1 MEVDDVETD
10 PDWVRQMGRLTA
22 CELILIARPGVE
34 IKLNRNFSEQ
44 SEFPFELSYKGHQIA
59 IGRHE
64 DSVWRDALCCGVLGQ
79 SACHHFA
86 LIPSRLQRS
95 EGTREDGGAWQ
106 AKKAEIVIFQW
117 MQRERQ

>member
-10 PDWVRQMGRLTA
+10 PDWVRQMGRLAA

-34 IKLNRNFSEQ
+34 IKPNRNFSEQ

-64 DSVWRDALCCGVLGQ
+64 DSVWRDALSCGVLGTERVPPLRVDFKPI
-79 SACHHFA
+79 AA
-86 LIPSRLQRS
+86 QRRD
-95 EGTREDGGAWQ
+95 TRGWGSMAS
-106 AKKAEIVIFQW
+106 
-117 MQRERQ
+117 